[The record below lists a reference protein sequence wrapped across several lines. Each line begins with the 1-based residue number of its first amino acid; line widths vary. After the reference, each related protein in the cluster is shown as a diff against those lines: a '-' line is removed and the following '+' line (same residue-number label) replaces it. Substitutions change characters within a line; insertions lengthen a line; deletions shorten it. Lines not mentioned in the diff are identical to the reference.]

1 MGPDQQRLTPTERA
15 NLVAYLDG
23 ELADPD
29 ARAIATKLAHSATAR
44 REVEALEKTWDL
56 LEYLPRPKASEDFTA
71 RTLSQVLHD
80 DVQSNPLGS
89 TALRIARRAG
99 SVLLG
104 ITLGLLAFAIGYA
117 LVQWVWPNPS
127 ARLTRELPIAEH
139 LDAYRDVG
147 SFEFLRE
154 LVESPEFNAD
164 RD

>member
-1 MGPDQQRLTPTERA
+1 MGPDQQRLTPSERA

-29 ARAIATKLAHSATAR
+29 ARVITTKLAHSATAR
-44 REVEALEKTWDL
+44 REVDALEKTWDL

-71 RTLSQVLHD
+71 RTMSQVLHG
-80 DVQSNPLGS
+80 DVQTNEFGS

-104 ITLGLLAFAIGYA
+104 ITLGLLTFAIGYA
-117 LVQWVWPNPS
+117 FMQWVWPNPS
-127 ARLTRELPIAEH
+127 ARLIRELPIAEH
-139 LDAYRDVG
+139 LDEYRGVG

>member
-1 MGPDQQRLTPTERA
+1 MGPDQQRLTPSERA

-29 ARAIATKLAHSATAR
+29 ARAVATKLAHSATAR

-56 LEYLPRPKASEDFTA
+56 LEYLPRPKTSEDFTA
-71 RTLSQVLHD
+71 RTLSQVLDD
-80 DVQSNPLGS
+80 DVQSHPLGS

-127 ARLTRELPIAEH
+127 VRLTRELPIAEH
-139 LDAYRDVG
+139 LDEYRDVG